1 MASPQGIATAML
13 NIERIGTGYSQPRRW
28 SFVKDRNARP
38 LTLIAG
44 KAADCSSSAG
54 ASVAIAGYPVDL
66 SGTFYTGNQRERL
79 TAAGAQDLPFSKAA
93 CQVGD
98 ILWRDG
104 HTEIV
109 TSPGYQTGAR
119 IDENGQSSGGVDGDQ
134 TGQEFATS
142 LLSSNWT
149 RILRFKN
156 TDTTTPEKSTV
167 ALAAEE
173 EEEAMKGL
181 TYTKDSG
188 KTRVYMLFNDVSGF
202 YSEFGAGTGNGPMP
216 GTYVNPL
223 AQNWKTGS
231 WPTVTESHANALK
244 HDLDKIRKGA

>member
-13 NIERIGTGYSQPRRW
+13 NIERLGTGYSQPRRW

-44 KAADCSSSAG
+44 KAADCSTSAG

-66 SGTFYTGNQRERL
+66 SGIFYTGNQRARL

-119 IDENGQSSGGVDGDQ
+119 LDENGQITGGVDGDQ
-134 TGQEFATS
+134 TGHEFATS
-142 LLSSNWT
+142 PLSSNWT

-156 TDTTTPEKSTV
+156 TDMKDGFLMALSDAEQKK
-167 ALAAEE
+167 LAARIRNIQDILTGY
-173 EEEAMKGL
+173 APNPYVQKGYSL
-181 TYTKDSG
+181 PLVGERVRDVKDYISG
-188 KTRVYMLFNDVSGF
+188 G
-202 YSEFGAGTGNGPMP
+202 GPR
-216 GTYVNPL
+216 GEDATLLRHIL
-223 AQNWKTGS
+223 ATQA
-231 WPTVTESHANALK
+231 VILDRLDALEGK
-244 HDLDKIRKGA
+244 

>member
-13 NIERIGTGYSQPRRW
+13 NIERLGTGYSQGRRW

-44 KAADCSSSAG
+44 KAADCSAAVG
-54 ASVAIAGYPVDL
+54 AAVALAGYPVDL
-66 SGTFYTGNQRERL
+66 SGIFYTGNQRERL

-119 IDENGQSSGGVDGDQ
+119 FDENGQSSGGVDGDQ

-142 LLSSNWT
+142 PLSSNWT

-156 TDTTTPEKSTV
+156 TDTKDGFLM
-167 ALAAEE
+167 ALTDAEQKKLLAWTQSIHDILTGYAPNKYVQKGYSLPLIGSRVRDVKDYISGGGPRGE
-173 EEEAMKGL
+173 DATLLRQILDTQEAILNRLNKL
-181 TYTKDSG
+181 EG
-188 KTRVYMLFNDVSGF
+188 K
-202 YSEFGAGTGNGPMP
+202 
-216 GTYVNPL
+216 
-223 AQNWKTGS
+223 
-231 WPTVTESHANALK
+231 
-244 HDLDKIRKGA
+244 